1 MAITLT
7 AVRGGKGRVL
17 GLPDYVRGDQGRV
30 LQGGRVTLPHRQ
42 ITSVVA
48 PREGRVGP
56 KRGPNP
62 QMFSFLRDFGFQT
75 FTKSVFGQLLESQEI
90 FQPGSRVFTPDTGL
104 HNDEGGCKPKI
115 LSV

>member
-75 FTKSVFGQLLESQEI
+75 FTKSIFWTTFGKSGNLPAREQ
-90 FQPGSRVFTPDTGL
+90 GL
-104 HNDEGGCKPKI
+104 HTGHG
-115 LSV
+115 SSQR

>member
-30 LQGGRVTLPHRQ
+30 LQGGRVTLPDRQ

-56 KRGPNP
+56 KRGPTP

-75 FTKSVFGQLLESQEI
+75 FTKSIFWTTFGKSGNLPAREQ
-90 FQPGSRVFTPDTGL
+90 GL
-104 HNDEGGCKPKI
+104 HTGHG
-115 LSV
+115 SSQR